1 MRNVALTSRYHNS
14 VIEVVSVFNTG
25 MCSQFLSTDLPKLV
39 ETVQHNCD
47 IADARFAGE
56 DTLCIYLLKMREYYR
71 WRTDASL
78 NEPLDSEQLGN
89 WIQHMEMNWEEM
101 ESQDYLPLKL
111 GDQSYD
117 RFDNRR
123 INEIINPLGYVY
135 SGGLGR
141 RNQPVFFLG
150 QLENVETT
158 ANCTVLISDKELARN
173 IAAPP
178 GMSHRGYIYVRRDA
192 LRRYLAMQI
201 EEWRL
206 SRKNEAMLNVMAH
219 YGFDHTPD
227 SALETLLDR
236 EQENLILHEIGERIA
251 EELIGEGWRN
261 VIKNTK
267 DPIHEL
273 KLRAVRDNLADCVTS
288 LPAFLSLRDQ
298 ISLDFYYAN
307 MTPLRREMFPSFCAA
322 YQSAKSVGD
331 YRKLRNVVVQGR
343 KHWLKMS
350 RELVS
355 FRERNFQ
362 RSKAVD
368 IEYVDRLLERCV
380 F

>member
-1 MRNVALTSRYHNS
+1 M
-14 VIEVVSVFNTG
+14 G
-25 MCSQFLSTDLPKLV
+25 SQYLSTDLSRLV

-71 WRTDASL
+71 WRIGASL
-78 NEPLDSEQLGN
+78 NEPLANDLLGN
-89 WIQHMEMNWEEM
+89 WIQKMEMRWDDM

-111 GDQSYD
+111 GDQSFD

-123 INEIINPLGYVY
+123 INEIINPLGFVY

-141 RNQPVFFLG
+141 RSQPVFFLG

-158 ANCTVLISDKELARN
+158 ANCTVLISDRELARN

-178 GMSHRGYIYVRRDA
+178 GMSHDGFIYVRRDA
-192 LRRYLAMQI
+192 LRRYLATQI
-201 EEWRL
+201 EEWKL
-206 SRKNEAMLNVMAH
+206 SRRDDATMNVMAH
-219 YGFDHTPD
+219 YGFDQTPD
-227 SALETLLDR
+227 NALETLLNC
-236 EQENLILHEIGERIA
+236 EQENLILHEIGERVA
-251 EELIGEGWRN
+251 EELIGDGWRN

-267 DPIHEL
+267 NPIHEL
-273 KLRAVRDNLADCVTS
+273 KLRAIRDNLADCVTS
-288 LPAFLSLRDQ
+288 LPAFLSFCDQ

-322 YQSAKSVGD
+322 YHLAKSYGD
-331 YRKLRNVVVQGR
+331 FRKLTNVVVQGR

-355 FRERNFQ
+355 LREQDFQ
-362 RSKAVD
+362 RTTDTDV
-368 IEYVDRLLERCV
+368 EYVDRFLERCV